1 MLTTFKKI
9 IKFSFEQLSRNK
21 GIFFMSTFIIII
33 ATSLIAGLF
42 VFRGLTDS
50 FVESLKEKV
59 DISVYFSLDASEEEI
74 MKVKEELTKIPEVK
88 GVQYISRE
96 EALNRFKENHKDS
109 PVIIE
114 SLNEIGDN
122 PLAAHLNIK
131 AAQAS
136 QYEAISKFLEESS
149 FAGII
154 DKIDYYQNK
163 AIINKLFSIN
173 STIQKISLIF
183 IIVSSVM
190 AISVAFNM
198 VRLGITSF
206 KKEISVMRLVGAS
219 NWFIRGPFM
228 LQGVIS
234 GLTAVLISLLLF
246 AGICYYLSPKI
257 AILVPGFSLVDYF
270 NANLQTILLIQ
281 LACGLGLGTIPV
293 LFAIRKYLKV

>member
-1 MLTTFKKI
+1 
-9 IKFSFEQLSRNK
+9 
-21 GIFFMSTFIIII
+21 MSTFIIII
-33 ATSLIAGLF
+33 ATSLITGLF
-42 VFRGLTDS
+42 IFRGLTDS

-74 MKVKEELTKIPEVK
+74 MKVKEELAKIPEVREI
-88 GVQYISRE
+88 QYVSRE
-96 EALNRFKENHKDS
+96 EALNRFREKHKDN

-136 QYEAISKFLEESS
+136 QYEAISKFLEESA

-183 IIVSSVM
+183 ILVSSVL
-190 AISVAFNM
+190 AILVAFNM
-198 VRLGITSF
+198 VRLSVVSF
-206 KKEISVMRLVGAS
+206 KKEISIMRLVGAS

-228 LQGVIS
+228 MQGAIS
-234 GLTAVLISLLLF
+234 GLVAALVSLLLF
-246 AGICYYLSPKI
+246 TGICYYLSPKI
-257 AILVPGFSLVDYF
+257 AILIPGFSLFDYF
-270 NANLQTILLIQ
+270 YANLQTIVLLQ
-281 LACGLGLGTIPV
+281 LACGLGLGTVPV